1 MKQFRFPAIIGLVGL
16 VGIAAFLAG
25 TWHGHR
31 DFAFNESLE
40 THKILYY
47 VDPMNPAHTSDKPG
61 LAPCGMKMEP
71 VYADA
76 AAGANGTS
84 APASLP
90 AGSVRITPEKQQLI
104 GVEVA
109 RAQKT
114 SGTRVVRVLGKV
126 ALDETCVYRVA
137 SAVDGWVRSS
147 GPIVSGSLVQKDE
160 ILATYYNRDF
170 LTAQQTYLYAL
181 NTMDRA
187 KDTESAEQIKMTQV
201 QIRSAEENLEFLGM
215 GQPQI
220 QEIARTRQIARNIE
234 LRSPVAGVVLA
245 RNAFPGLR
253 FDRGTELFRVGE
265 LNHVWI
271 VADVFGDE
279 ARDLKPGTAARVS
292 IHGESA
298 PLEAK
303 VCNGLPQFNPV
314 TRALQVRLEVGNA
327 DYRLRPDMFVDVEL
341 TVPYSET
348 IVVNRSAILDSGMR
362 KTLFVES
369 GPGVFEP
376 REVEPGWSH
385 GDQVQIVKGLMPDE
399 RIVVSG
405 YFLLDSESRMK
416 LAAAGVQSRPMTD
429 PVCGMKVNEARAK
442 TAQLTSEYEGKRFVF
457 CSESCKKQFDE
468 SPVKYQVASMSK
480 SDHKMQ
486 ER

>member
-1 MKQFRFPAIIGLVGL
+1 
-16 VGIAAFLAG
+16 
-25 TWHGHR
+25 
-31 DFAFNESLE
+31 
-40 THKILYY
+40 
-47 VDPMNPAHTSDKPG
+47 
-61 LAPCGMKMEP
+61 MKMEP
-71 VYADA
+71 VYADQTA
-76 AAGANGTS
+76 SANGPTS
-84 APASLP
+84 PASVVL
-90 AGSVRITPEKQQLI
+90 GSVRVTPEKQQLI
-104 GVEVA
+104 GVEVE
-109 RAQKT
+109 RVQKT

-126 ALDETCVYRVA
+126 ALDETRVYRVA

-187 KDTESAEQIKMTQV
+187 KETESGEQIKMTQV

-253 FDRGTELFRVGE
+253 FDRGTELFRVGD

-271 VADVFGDE
+271 VADVFGNE
-279 ARDLKPGTAARVS
+279 AEDLKPGTAACVR

-314 TRALQVRLEVGNA
+314 TRALQVRLEAGNA

-341 TVPYSET
+341 TVPFSEAM
-348 IVVNRSAILDSGMR
+348 VVGRDAILDSGMR
-362 KTLFVES
+362 KTVFVES

-376 REVEPGWSH
+376 REVELGWSH
-385 GDQVQIVKGLMPDE
+385 GGQVQVVKGLMGDE

-405 YFLLDSESRMK
+405 NFLLDSESRMK
-416 LAAAGVQSRPMTD
+416 LAAAEVQSAPMTD

-442 TAQLTSEYEGKRFVF
+442 TARLTSEHEGKRFVF
-457 CSESCKKQFDE
+457 CSESCKAQFDG
-468 SPVKYQVASMSK
+468 SPGKFIVAAMTQPG
-480 SDHKMQ
+480 H
-486 ER
+486 ETHAP